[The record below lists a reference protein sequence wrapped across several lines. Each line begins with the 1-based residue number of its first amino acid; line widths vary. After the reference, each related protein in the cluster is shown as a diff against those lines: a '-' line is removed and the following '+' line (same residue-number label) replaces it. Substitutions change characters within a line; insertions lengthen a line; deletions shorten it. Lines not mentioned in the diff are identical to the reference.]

1 MHLCEM
7 LEVNVVDKNEMFHST
22 VPKDDIICKDCLF
35 RMNDVEVIGK
45 LVRRHTYGQCD
56 VFTYP
61 DTKPMA
67 VLFEGANCPFY
78 KHDDEL

>member
-7 LEVNVVDKNEMFHST
+7 LEVNVMDKNEMFHST

-45 LVRRHTYGQCD
+45 LVRRHTYA
-56 VFTYP
+56 